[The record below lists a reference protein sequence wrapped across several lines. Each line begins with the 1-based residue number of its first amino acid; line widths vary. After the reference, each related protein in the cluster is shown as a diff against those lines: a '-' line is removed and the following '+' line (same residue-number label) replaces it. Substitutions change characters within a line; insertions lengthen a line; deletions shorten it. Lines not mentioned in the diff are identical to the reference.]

1 MGTTG
6 GSVEEKGKDR
16 SPAYEFL
23 RGKVKKVRKATSLL
37 ADYSRVSLLR
47 EYLRTRHRRD
57 AVFIWIPKTAGASFF
72 SCLDIPKFWVSLHK
86 VKYRFA
92 NTGTVT
98 FSHMDYSALVRHG
111 YVSRKFDESAY
122 KFTFVRNPYDR
133 AVSLFYY
140 LRKYGILPP
149 EETFL
154 SFCRKLRDEGC
165 EPIGLYN
172 VSGLSQCNPQVR
184 WLENIDMDFVG
195 RFESIREDSDRVFRE
210 LGLPDVHLPIL
221 NKTDHASYKECYCR
235 ESKEIVEKFYEE
247 DFRILG
253 YEYDQSF

>member
-1 MGTTG
+1 M
-6 GSVEEKGKDR
+6 EETGKDR

-23 RGKVKKVRKATSLL
+23 QGKVKKVRKATSLL

-47 EYLRTRHRRD
+47 EYLRARHRKN

-72 SCLDIPKFWVSLHK
+72 SCLDTRKLWVSLHK
-86 VKYRFA
+86 VRYRFA
-92 NTGTVT
+92 NRGTVT
-98 FSHMDYSALVRHG
+98 FSHMDYAGLVREG
-111 YVSRKFDESAY
+111 YVSRRFDESAY
-122 KFTFVRNPYDR
+122 KFSFVRNPYDR

-140 LRKYGILPP
+140 LRKTGILPP
-149 EETFL
+149 NETFL
-154 SFCRKLRDEGC
+154 SFCRRLGDEGC

-184 WLENIDMDFVG
+184 WIENVELDFLG
-195 RFESIREDSDRVFRE
+195 KFESIQEDSDRVFGE
-210 LGLPDVHLPIL
+210 LGLPGVHLPLI
-221 NKTDHASYKECYCR
+221 NKTKHADYRECYCG

-253 YEYDQSF
+253 YAYEYLTCAAE